1 MQSLISIIKD
11 AKKYILVIT
20 GPNFTKLEWMVCLMI
35 QMHLTGMDVESEP
48 QVADAGAGYQ
58 GC

>member
-1 MQSLISIIKD
+1 MNESRRKLQMQSLISFIKD

-20 GPNFTKLEWMVCLMI
+20 GPNFTKR
-35 QMHLTGMDVESEP
+35 MDGVSYDT
-48 QVADAGAGYQ
+48 DAPDRQ

>member
-48 QVADAGAGYQ
+48 KVADAGAG
-58 GC
+58 

>member
-1 MQSLISIIKD
+1 MNESQRKLQMQSLISIIKD

-48 QVADAGAGYQ
+48 
-58 GC
+58 